1 MSRSIAGD
9 TICPTGLF
17 RCPEGTCIE
26 YSRVCNYQRD
36 CEKGEDEFQNC
47 QLIFRVTQPY
57 TMLPVVRLTTLTT
70 GSMVYGCVTLKM
82 SSG

>member
-1 MSRSIAGD
+1 MTLLNQRGD

-47 QLIFRVTQPY
+47 PYGNVFSDKIFCTND
-57 TMLPVVRLTTLTT
+57 
-70 GSMVYGCVTLKM
+70 
-82 SSG
+82 